1 MSQDTDKVEE
11 VKEVKEATEQEELQI
26 PDDPSMLFFMG
37 EVNEENAT
45 NAIAAMMMYNEA
57 LASTKDSNDD
67 LQLYISTHG
76 GEADE
81 MFAMYDVMKY
91 VQRNNDIVTIGIGK
105 VMSAGV
111 VLLAA
116 GTKGKRKIGKNCRV
130 MIHNVITGQMG
141 AINTVEHEMK
151 EVKRIQKAYIDA
163 LAENSNMTHT
173 QIRKLMKRG
182 ENVYLSAEEA
192 IKYGIADEIM

>member
-1 MSQDTDKVEE
+1 MSQDTDTAEE
-11 VKEVKEATEQEELQI
+11 TKEAPEQEELQI

-45 NAIAAMMMYNEA
+45 NAIAAMMLYKETLSASEEA
-57 LASTKDSNDD
+57 ED
-67 LQLYISTHG
+67 LQMYISTHG

-81 MFAMYDVMKY
+81 MFAMYDIMKL
-91 VQRNNDIVTIGIGK
+91 VQRTNDIATVGIGK

-163 LAENSNMTHT
+163 LAENSNMTPT
-173 QIRKLMKRG
+173 QIRKLMRRG

>member
-1 MSQDTDKVEE
+1 MSQDTDTAEE
-11 VKEVKEATEQEELQI
+11 TKEAAEQEELQI

-57 LASTKDSNDD
+57 LAGSSDADD
-67 LQLYISTHG
+67 LQMYISTHG

-151 EVKRIQKAYIDA
+151 EVKRIQKA
-163 LAENSNMTHT
+163 
-173 QIRKLMKRG
+173 
-182 ENVYLSAEEA
+182 
-192 IKYGIADEIM
+192 

>member
-1 MSQDTDKVEE
+1 MSQDTDTAEE
-11 VKEVKEATEQEELQI
+11 TKEAAEQEELQI

-57 LASTKDSNDD
+57 LAGSSDADD
-67 LQLYISTHG
+67 LQMYISTHG

-163 LAENSNMTHT
+163 LAENSNMTPA

>member
-1 MSQDTDKVEE
+1 MSQDTDKVE
-11 VKEVKEATEQEELQI
+11 EVKEATEQEELQI

>member
-1 MSQDTDKVEE
+1 MSQDTDTTEE
-11 VKEVKEATEQEELQI
+11 TKEAPEQEELQI

-45 NAIAAMMMYNEA
+45 NAIAAMMLYKETLSASEEA
-57 LASTKDSNDD
+57 ED
-67 LQLYISTHG
+67 LQMYISTHG

-81 MFAMYDVMKY
+81 MFAMYDIMKF
-91 VQRNNDIVTIGIGK
+91 VQRTNDIATVGIGK

-163 LAENSNMTHT
+163 LAENSNMTHA

>member
-1 MSQDTDKVEE
+1 MSQDTDTAEE
-11 VKEVKEATEQEELQI
+11 TKEAAEQEELQI

-57 LASTKDSNDD
+57 LAGSSDADD
-67 LQLYISTHG
+67 LQMYISTHG

-163 LAENSNMTHT
+163 LAENSNMTPA

-182 ENVYLSAEEA
+182 ETVYLSAEEA

>member
-1 MSQDTDKVEE
+1 MSQDTDTAEE
-11 VKEVKEATEQEELQI
+11 TKEAAEQEELQI

-57 LASTKDSNDD
+57 LAGSSDADD
-67 LQLYISTHG
+67 LQMYISTHG

-91 VQRNNDIVTIGIGK
+91 VQRSNDIVTIGIGK

-163 LAENSNMTHT
+163 LAENSSMTPA
-173 QIRKLMKRG
+173 QIRKLMRRG

>member
-1 MSQDTDKVEE
+1 M
-11 VKEVKEATEQEELQI
+11 
-26 PDDPSMLFFMG
+26 
-37 EVNEENAT
+37 
-45 NAIAAMMMYNEA
+45 
-57 LASTKDSNDD
+57 
-67 LQLYISTHG
+67 YISTHG

-81 MFAMYDVMKY
+81 MFAMYDILKFVL
-91 VQRNNDIVTIGIGK
+91 RTNDIATVGIGK

-151 EVKRIQKAYIDA
+151 EVKRIQKAYINA
-163 LAENSNMTHT
+163 LAENSNMTPT
-173 QIRKLMKRG
+173 QIRKLMRRG

>member
-1 MSQDTDKVEE
+1 MSQDTDTTEE
-11 VKEVKEATEQEELQI
+11 TKEVTEQEELQI

-57 LASTKDSNDD
+57 LAGSSDADD
-67 LQLYISTHG
+67 LQMYISTHG

-163 LAENSNMTHT
+163 LAENSNMTPA

>member
-1 MSQDTDKVEE
+1 MSQDTDTAEE
-11 VKEVKEATEQEELQI
+11 TKEAAEQEELQI

-57 LASTKDSNDD
+57 LAGSSDADD
-67 LQLYISTHG
+67 LQMYISTHG

-163 LAENSNMTHT
+163 LAENSNMTPA

-192 IKYGIADEIM
+192 IKHGIADEIM

>member
-1 MSQDTDKVEE
+1 MSQDTDTTEE
-11 VKEVKEATEQEELQI
+11 TKETTELEELQI

-57 LASTKDSNDD
+57 LAGSSDADD
-67 LQLYISTHG
+67 LQMYISTHG

-163 LAENSNMTHT
+163 LAENSNMTPA

-192 IKYGIADEIM
+192 IKHGIADEIM

>member
-1 MSQDTDKVEE
+1 MSQDTDKVE
-11 VKEVKEATEQEELQI
+11 EVKEATEQEELQI

-192 IKYGIADEIM
+192 IRYGIADEIM

>member
-1 MSQDTDKVEE
+1 MSQDTDTTEE
-11 VKEVKEATEQEELQI
+11 TKEITEQEELQI

-57 LASTKDSNDD
+57 LAGSSDADD
-67 LQLYISTHG
+67 LQMYISTHG

-116 GTKGKRKIGKNCRV
+116 CTKGKRKIGR
-130 MIHNVITGQMG
+130 I
-141 AINTVEHEMK
+141 VE
-151 EVKRIQKAYIDA
+151 
-163 LAENSNMTHT
+163 L
-173 QIRKLMKRG
+173 
-182 ENVYLSAEEA
+182 
-192 IKYGIADEIM
+192 

>member
-1 MSQDTDKVEE
+1 MSQDTDTTEE
-11 VKEVKEATEQEELQI
+11 TKEITEQEELQI

-57 LASTKDSNDD
+57 LAGSSDADD
-67 LQLYISTHG
+67 LQMYISTHG

-163 LAENSNMTHT
+163 LAENSNMTPA
-173 QIRKLMKRG
+173 QIRKLMKHG

-192 IKYGIADEIM
+192 IKHGIADEIM

>member
-1 MSQDTDKVEE
+1 MSQDTDTTEE
-11 VKEVKEATEQEELQI
+11 TKEITEQEELQI

-57 LASTKDSNDD
+57 LAGSSDADD
-67 LQLYISTHG
+67 LQMYISTHG

-163 LAENSNMTHT
+163 LAENSNMTPA

-192 IKYGIADEIM
+192 IKHGIADEIM

>member
-1 MSQDTDKVEE
+1 MSQDTDTTEE
-11 VKEVKEATEQEELQI
+11 TKEVTEQEELQI

-57 LASTKDSNDD
+57 LAGSSDADD
-67 LQLYISTHG
+67 LQMYISTHG

-91 VQRNNDIVTIGIGK
+91 VQRSNDIVTIGIGK

-163 LAENSNMTHT
+163 LAENSSMTPA
-173 QIRKLMKRG
+173 QIRKLMRRG

>member
-1 MSQDTDKVEE
+1 
-11 VKEVKEATEQEELQI
+11 
-26 PDDPSMLFFMG
+26 MLSYY
-37 EVNEENAT
+37 T
-45 NAIAAMMMYNEA
+45 NAIAAMMIYNEA
-57 LASTKDSNDD
+57 VPSTQTEGDD
-67 LQLYISTHG
+67 LQIYISTHG

-81 MFAMYDVMKY
+81 MFAIYDIMKY
-91 VQRNNDIVTIGIGK
+91 VQRTNDIVTVGIGK

-163 LAENSNMTHT
+163 LSENSHMTHA
-173 QIRKLMKRG
+173 QIRKLMRRG

>member
-1 MSQDTDKVEE
+1 MLQDAETTIENTEE
-11 VKEVKEATEQEELQI
+11 EGAEAQEFKL
-26 PDDPSMLFFMG
+26 PDDPSILFFMG

-45 NAIAAMMMYNEA
+45 NAIAAMMLYKEA
-57 LASTKDSNDD
+57 LSASEEAED
-67 LQLYISTHG
+67 LQMYISTHG

-81 MFAMYDVMKY
+81 MFAMYDIMKL
-91 VQRNNDIVTIGIGK
+91 VQRTNDIATVGIGK

-163 LAENSNMTHT
+163 LAENSNMTPT
-173 QIRKLMKRG
+173 QIRKLMRRG